1 MISPRY
7 AREIP
12 QRYRLEASKC
22 TGCSKIYFP
31 PRLVC
36 TVCSSREFET
46 IRLSDEG
53 KILTYTI
60 IRLGSDTFSHETP
73 YAVAIIEVNDGARL
87 MAMITDSDLDKIAI
101 GNKVKLIFRK
111 IQDEG
116 VSGLHCYGYKAI
128 IVQNNN

>member
-22 TGCSKIYFP
+22 TGCGKINFP

-36 TVCSSREFET
+36 PFCSSREFET
-46 IRLSDEG
+46 VKLSDEG
-53 KILTYTI
+53 NILTYTI
-60 IRLGSDTFSHETP
+60 IRVASETFSRETP

-87 MAMITDSDLDKIAI
+87 MAMIADTDLNNVAI
-101 GNKVKLIFRK
+101 GKNVKLVFRK

-116 VSGLHCYGYKAI
+116 VSGLHCYGYKAVVI
-128 IVQNNN
+128 

>member
-22 TGCSKIYFP
+22 KSCGNVSFP

-36 TVCSSREFET
+36 PECKSREFET
-46 IRLSDEG
+46 IKLSDEG

-60 IRLGSDTFSHETP
+60 IRVASDTFSKITP
-73 YAVAIIEVNDGARL
+73 FAVAIIEVNNGARL
-87 MAMITDSDLDKIAI
+87 MAQIADSPIDEVTIGKMVKI
-101 GNKVKLIFRK
+101 VFRK

-116 VSGLHCYGYKAI
+116 KSGLHCYGYKA
-128 IVQNNN
+128 VLM

>member
-22 TGCSKIYFP
+22 RSCGNVSFP
-31 PRLVC
+31 PRLIFPEC
-36 TVCSSREFET
+36 KSREFET
-46 IRLSDEG
+46 IKLSDEG

-60 IRLGSDTFSHETP
+60 IRVASDAFSKITP
-73 YAVAIIEVNDGARL
+73 FAIAVIAVDNGARL
-87 MAMITDSDLDKIAI
+87 MTQIADSPIDKVKI
-101 GNKVKLIFRK
+101 GEKVKLVFRK

-116 VSGLHCYGYKAI
+116 KSGLHCYGYKA
-128 IVQNNN
+128 VLM

>member
-22 TGCSKIYFP
+22 KSCGNVSFP

-36 TVCSSREFET
+36 PECKSREFET
-46 IRLSDEG
+46 IKLSDEG

-60 IRLGSDTFSHETP
+60 IRVASDAFSKITP
-73 YAVAIIEVNDGARL
+73 FAVAIIEVNNGAKL
-87 MAMITDSDLDKIAI
+87 MAQIADTPLDEVKID
-101 GNKVKLIFRK
+101 NKVKLVFRK

-116 VSGLHCYGYKAI
+116 KSGLHCYGYKA
-128 IVQNNN
+128 VLM

>member
-22 TGCSKIYFP
+22 RSCGNVSFP
-31 PRLVC
+31 PRLIC
-36 TVCSSREFET
+36 PECKSREFET
-46 IRLSDEG
+46 IKLSDEG

-60 IRLGSDTFSHETP
+60 IRVASDAFSKITP
-73 YAVAIIEVNDGARL
+73 FAIAVIAVDSGARL
-87 MAMITDSDLDKIAI
+87 MTQIADSPIDKVKI
-101 GNKVKLIFRK
+101 GEKVKLVFRK

-116 VSGLHCYGYKAI
+116 KSGLHCYGYKA
-128 IVQNNN
+128 VLM

>member
-22 TGCSKIYFP
+22 KSCGNVSFP

-36 TVCSSREFET
+36 PECKSREFET
-46 IRLSDEG
+46 IKLSDEG

-60 IRLGSDTFSHETP
+60 IRVASDAFSKITP
-73 YAVAIIEVNDGARL
+73 FAVAIIEVNNGARL
-87 MAMITDSDLDKIAI
+87 MAQIADSPIDEVTIGKMVKI
-101 GNKVKLIFRK
+101 VFRK

-116 VSGLHCYGYKAI
+116 KSGLHCYGYKA
-128 IVQNNN
+128 VLM

>member
-22 TGCSKIYFP
+22 RSCGNVSFP
-31 PRLVC
+31 PRLIC
-36 TVCSSREFET
+36 PECKSREFET
-46 IRLSDEG
+46 IKLSDEG

-60 IRLGSDTFSHETP
+60 IRVASDAFSKITP
-73 YAVAIIEVNDGARL
+73 FAIAVIAVDNGARL
-87 MAMITDSDLDKIAI
+87 MTQIADSPIDKVKI
-101 GNKVKLIFRK
+101 GEKVKLVFRK

-116 VSGLHCYGYKAI
+116 KSGLHCYGYKA
-128 IVQNNN
+128 VLM

>member
-22 TGCSKIYFP
+22 KSCGNVSFP
-31 PRLVC
+31 PRLIC
-36 TVCSSREFET
+36 PECKSREFET
-46 IRLSDEG
+46 IKLSDEG

-60 IRLGSDTFSHETP
+60 IRVASDAFSKITP
-73 YAVAIIEVNDGARL
+73 FAIAVIAVDSGARL
-87 MAMITDSDLDKIAI
+87 MTQIADSPIDKVKI
-101 GNKVKLIFRK
+101 GEKVKLVFRK

-116 VSGLHCYGYKAI
+116 KSGLHCYGYKA
-128 IVQNNN
+128 VLM

>member
-7 AREIP
+7 VREVP

-22 TGCSKIYFP
+22 KSCGKVNFP

-36 TVCSSREFET
+36 PECKSREFET
-46 IRLSDEG
+46 IKISDEG
-53 KILTYTI
+53 KILTYTV
-60 IRLGSDTFSHETP
+60 IRVGSDVFSRETP
-73 YAVAIIEVNDGARL
+73 YAIAIIETNDNVKL
-87 MAMITDSDLDKIAI
+87 MAMVADTKVEDVKI
-101 GNKVKLIFRK
+101 GSNVKLVFRK

-128 IVQNNN
+128 VI

>member
-22 TGCSKIYFP
+22 KSCGKVSFP

-36 TVCSSREFET
+36 PECKSREFEN
-46 IRLSDEG
+46 IKLDDEG

-60 IRLGSDTFSHETP
+60 IRVASDTFSKITP
-73 YAVAIIEVNDGARL
+73 FAIAVIEVNDGARL
-87 MAMITDSDLDKIAI
+87 MAQIADSHIDEVKI
-101 GNKVKLIFRK
+101 GKKVKIVFRK

-116 VSGLHCYGYKAI
+116 KSGLHCYGYKA
-128 IVQNNN
+128 VLM

>member
-22 TGCSKIYFP
+22 KSCGNVSFP

-36 TVCSSREFET
+36 PECKSREFET
-46 IRLSDEG
+46 IKLNDEG

-60 IRLGSDTFSHETP
+60 IRVASDTFSKITP
-73 YAVAIIEVNDGARL
+73 FAVAVIEVNDGARL
-87 MAMITDSDLDKIAI
+87 MAQIADSSLDKVAI
-101 GNKVKLIFRK
+101 GKKVKIVFRK

-116 VSGLHCYGYKAI
+116 KSGLHCYGYKA
-128 IVQNNN
+128 VLN

>member
-22 TGCSKIYFP
+22 RSCGNVSFP
-31 PRLVC
+31 PRLIC
-36 TVCSSREFET
+36 PECKSREFET
-46 IRLSDEG
+46 IKLSDEG

-60 IRLGSDTFSHETP
+60 IRVASDAFSKITP
-73 YAVAIIEVNDGARL
+73 FAIAVIAVDSGARL
-87 MAMITDSDLDKIAI
+87 MTQITDSPIDKVKI
-101 GNKVKLIFRK
+101 GEKVKLVFRK

-116 VSGLHCYGYKAI
+116 KSGLHCYGYKA
-128 IVQNNN
+128 VLM

>member
-22 TGCSKIYFP
+22 KSCGNVSFP
-31 PRLVC
+31 PRLIC
-36 TVCSSREFET
+36 PECKSREFET
-46 IRLSDEG
+46 IKLSDEG

-60 IRLGSDTFSHETP
+60 IRVASDAFSKITP
-73 YAVAIIEVNDGARL
+73 FAIAVIAVDNGARL
-87 MAMITDSDLDKIAI
+87 MTQIADSPIDKVKI
-101 GNKVKLIFRK
+101 GEKVKLVFRK

-116 VSGLHCYGYKAI
+116 KSGLHCYGYKA
-128 IVQNNN
+128 VLM

>member
-7 AREIP
+7 VREIP

-22 TGCSKIYFP
+22 KSCGKVNFP

-36 TVCSSREFET
+36 PECKSREFET
-46 IRLSDEG
+46 IKLNDEG

-60 IRLGSDTFSHETP
+60 IRVASDVFSKETP
-73 YAVAIIEVNDGARL
+73 FAVAVIEVNDGARL
-87 MAMITDSDLDKIAI
+87 MAQIADTELEDVAI
-101 GNKVKLIFRK
+101 GKKVKIVFRK

-116 VSGLHCYGYKAI
+116 VWGLHCYGYKAI
-128 IVQNNN
+128 VI

>member
-22 TGCSKIYFP
+22 RICGNVSFP
-31 PRLVC
+31 PRLIC
-36 TVCSSREFET
+36 PECKSREFET
-46 IRLSDEG
+46 IKLSDEG

-60 IRLGSDTFSHETP
+60 IRVASDAFSKITP
-73 YAVAIIEVNDGARL
+73 FAIAVIAVDNGARL
-87 MAMITDSDLDKIAI
+87 MTQIADSPIDKVKI
-101 GNKVKLIFRK
+101 GGKVKLVFRK

-116 VSGLHCYGYKAI
+116 KSGLHCYGYKA
-128 IVQNNN
+128 VLM